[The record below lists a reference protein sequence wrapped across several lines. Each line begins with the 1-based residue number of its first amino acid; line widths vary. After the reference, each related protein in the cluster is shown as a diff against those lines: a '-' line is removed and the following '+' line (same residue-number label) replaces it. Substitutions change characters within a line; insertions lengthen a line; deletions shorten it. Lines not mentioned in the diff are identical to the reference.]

1 MEILFQ
7 EQKLRVLSDNF
18 SECNDKT
25 FLQHLAKVDTF
36 GIYKLI
42 FHTFWQQA
50 VAVLVARSENLC
62 FPLLI
67 WWHKVRGSQSVSHFY
82 QRSGLSSGEKTC
94 LLLSADTVSSTSN
107 GALEKLWNRN
117 IVLDVLPLL
126 VFSTKTIAEVAELL
140 CVWFYWIWSRHW
152 KVNQTIQSQG
162 EQFSKCNFNWKGLT
176 PGRLRWRY
184 DCQHRSELLNS
195 NTACCN

>member
-1 MEILFQ
+1 MQIKQVDREQNISDFVLKFCVNHTLKVEILFQ

-67 WWHKVRGSQSVSHFY
+67 
-82 QRSGLSSGEKTC
+82 
-94 LLLSADTVSSTSN
+94 
-107 GALEKLWNRN
+107 
-117 IVLDVLPLL
+117 
-126 VFSTKTIAEVAELL
+126 
-140 CVWFYWIWSRHW
+140 
-152 KVNQTIQSQG
+152 
-162 EQFSKCNFNWKGLT
+162 
-176 PGRLRWRY
+176 
-184 DCQHRSELLNS
+184 
-195 NTACCN
+195 